1 MYLDLLLL
9 SSVAP
14 VVMIT
19 VLCARIILHYHHQ
32 CHRFRERERGKRRR
46 ENVFGAFLHYF
57 LGHFKIQSILFFLS
71 SWSFFVKERIE
82 VLTRSIS
89 RPFGGRLKPIVTTPY
104 PELHLHWNHSYYSP
118 RMNWRLWPLPD
129 VRPLLMHTC
138 ERIQTLFSCTPQ
150 VCEDT

>member
-19 VLCARIILHYHHQ
+19 VLCARINSPLSSSMPQIS
-32 CHRFRERERGKRRR
+32 REREGNEDEKMSSGL
-46 ENVFGAFLHYF
+46 FCIIFWGILKFSPFYF
-57 LGHFKIQSILFFLS
+57 FFLPEA
-71 SWSFFVKERIE
+71 FFVKERIE

-104 PELHLHWNHSYYSP
+104 PEKS
-118 RMNWRLWPLPD
+118 
-129 VRPLLMHTC
+129 
-138 ERIQTLFSCTPQ
+138 
-150 VCEDT
+150 